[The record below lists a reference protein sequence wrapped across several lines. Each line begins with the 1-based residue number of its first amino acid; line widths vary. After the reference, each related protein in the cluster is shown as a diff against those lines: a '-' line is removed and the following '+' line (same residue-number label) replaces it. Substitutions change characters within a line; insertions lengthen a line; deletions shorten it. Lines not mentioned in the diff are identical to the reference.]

1 LTLTIVLLVL
11 ASAALHPLWNL
22 LIKKDSNPDSAF
34 LSMYISISVVAG
46 LHGLLT
52 GSQFWLSSDQ
62 WQLILISTAGQCLY
76 SIALV
81 ATLKRGDLS
90 AYYPIIRAS
99 PLFIVTFNFFIL
111 GTHYDWEMLMGIALV
126 MSGAVL
132 LLYRR
137 GVNIFADWRVLS
149 CAVLALC
156 GTGIYS
162 LADAELMTEIDAP
175 VLFFWVQLFTW
186 PVLLLAFKFFGH
198 PIPVGFGIVR
208 LFQFPVLHAKLLICV
223 YGSYF
228 LILQAYALGGDVA
241 AVTTVRQASIPL
253 SVIIGGYF
261 LKEGSITRR
270 LVASVILSAGIII
283 VISYA

>member
-1 LTLTIVLLVL
+1 MTLSIVLLVL

-22 LIKKDSNPDSAF
+22 LIKKDSDPDGAF
-34 LSMYISISVVAG
+34 LSMYISVSVVAG
-46 LHGLLT
+46 IHGLIT
-52 GSQFWLSSDQ
+52 GSTFWLTPDQ
-62 WQLILISTAGQCLY
+62 WQLIFISTAGQCLY

-99 PLFIVTFNFFIL
+99 PLFIVSFNFLIL
-111 GTHYDWEMLMGIALV
+111 GMLYDWEVLLGILLV
-126 MSGAVL
+126 MSGGVL

-137 GVNIFADWRVLS
+137 GVNLLSDWRTLT
-149 CAVLALC
+149 CAILALC
-156 GTGIYS
+156 GTGVYS
-162 LADAELMTEIDAP
+162 LADAELMKEIDAA

-186 PVLLLAFKFFGH
+186 PVLLIAFKYFGH
-198 PIPVGFGIVR
+198 PIPYGLGVVR
-208 LFQFPVLHAKLLICV
+208 LFKFPVLHAKLLICV

-261 LKEGSITRR
+261 LNEGSIARR
-270 LVASVILSAGIII
+270 LIASVILSAGIIV
-283 VISYA
+283 VISYS